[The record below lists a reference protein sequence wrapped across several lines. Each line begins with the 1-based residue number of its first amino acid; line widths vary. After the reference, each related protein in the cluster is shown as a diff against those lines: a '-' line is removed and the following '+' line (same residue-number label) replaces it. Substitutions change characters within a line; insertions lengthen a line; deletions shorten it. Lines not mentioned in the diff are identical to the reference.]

1 MKTSLLFALKEQQT
15 LSGLIQMLIPMQNE
29 WDVFFADSS
38 ERALQLLANNQINY
52 VFSDFKFTLPN
63 GANLLGEIKKIF
75 PNTIRFAIVPDL
87 EQSTIG
93 QISQFVHQ
101 FITLPFSLDD
111 IKNRIQK
118 TSILQDTLKNEKI
131 ISLIKSITN
140 LPSLP
145 EIYIQIENETNKP
158 DFSLQKIA
166 NLISKDPNLTAK
178 ILQIVNSALFGL
190 QREITNINFAL
201 SYLGINVIKS
211 LVFYIQLFSSFKVT
225 SENRKY
231 LEKIWHHSM
240 VVASTTFHLA
250 QKYLSNQFEIDSAY
264 TAGVLHD
271 IGKFV
276 LLSTF
281 TYPQNVQLLTE
292 QKYIS
297 EIEAEKELYG
307 CTHSEIGAY
316 LLGLW
321 GFPHIIVEAVAFHH
335 NPSILEN
342 EKVTL
347 ATITHLANAVY
358 YLPPIDIRH
367 LRNIGFESKLLDV
380 IDYLTRPK
388 PFKT

>member
-1 MKTSLLFALKEQQT
+1 MKTSLLFVLKDQQT
-15 LSGLIQMLIPMQNE
+15 LSELIQILIPKQNA
-29 WDVFFADSS
+29 WNVFFADSP
-38 ERALQLLANNQINY
+38 ERALQLLANNQIDY
-52 VFSDFKFTLPN
+52 VFVDYKLVLSN
-63 GANLLGEIKKIF
+63 GANLLSEIKKVF
-75 PNTIRFAIVPDL
+75 PQPIRFAIVPDL

-101 FITLPFSLDD
+101 FITLPLSLED
-111 IKNRIQK
+111 IESRIQK
-118 TSILQDTLKNEKI
+118 TSLLQDTLKNEKI
-131 ISLIKSITN
+131 ISLVKSITN

-145 EIYIQIENETNKP
+145 ELYIQIENETSKP
-158 DFSLQKIA
+158 DFSIQKIA

-178 ILQIVNSALFGL
+178 ILQVVNSALFGL
-190 QREITNINFAL
+190 QREITNISFAL
-201 SYLGINVIKS
+201 SYLGINVVKS

-225 SENRKY
+225 TENRKY

-240 VVASTTFHLA
+240 VVASTTYHLA

-281 TYPQNVQLLTE
+281 TYPQNIYMLTE
-292 QKYIS
+292 QRYIS
-297 EIEAEKELYG
+297 EIEAEDELYG
-307 CTHSEIGAY
+307 CSHSEIGAY

-335 NPSILEN
+335 KPSLLEN

-347 ATITHLANAVY
+347 STIVHLANALY
-358 YLPPIDIRH
+358 YLPPIDIKH
-367 LRNIGFESKLLDV
+367 LRAIEFETKLLDI
-380 IDYLTRPK
+380 IDNFTRPK
-388 PFKT
+388 PFRI